1 LLQQVCD
8 LNFGL
13 FIYLFQPEFF
23 GLRYLSRH
31 AQQPLPRWV
40 EMDRPLKRQLDKH
53 ARDQNLF
60 LRVMYYV
67 SGVNLLNDEMTR

>member
-1 LLQQVCD
+1 M
-8 LNFGL
+8 
-13 FIYLFQPEFF
+13 FQPEFF

-31 AQQPLPRWV
+31 AQLPFPRWV
-40 EMDRPLKRQLDKH
+40 EMDRPLKRQLDKY

-60 LRVMYYV
+60 LRVMYFV